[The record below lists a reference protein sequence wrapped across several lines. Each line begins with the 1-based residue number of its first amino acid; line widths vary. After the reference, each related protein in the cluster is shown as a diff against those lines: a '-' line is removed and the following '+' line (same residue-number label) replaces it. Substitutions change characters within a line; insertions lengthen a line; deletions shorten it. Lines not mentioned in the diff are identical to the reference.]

1 MPKISLVLVFA
12 LAACSMDAD
21 PGTRSGAG
29 APQQPG
35 AAGTASTPGALTGAC
50 AEANQT
56 RPCQCG
62 TMAGRQVCDGASW
75 KACECASGST
85 SGLNFEGNGRT
96 DIHFVWEKTATN
108 TELGGCLPGNYE
120 GTFGGIYWS
129 YIATLAPIEDLAVPI
144 ANIDIPGEPSGF
156 HFSVEPAQG
165 GETVLQIKGQM
176 QGTAD
181 LTFPFT
187 ASLEGQLDCK
197 TKTFQARMYG
207 GKYSVLIEGLVAQDF
222 VGLMTGQY
230 DARTHTFVNGIW
242 DVWETSGVPPG
253 RQAPALPRE
262 FTRDGFGGFGTWS
275 AALPTNLTDPQLG
288 KCPQDYSCDSGP
300 LGPNKYL
307 CSWLLGPPGCM
318 SDAEC
323 DSHFP
328 NEHVGCLQTSAFST
342 CLKECKP

>member
-1 MPKISLVLVFA
+1 MSKLTFVLTFA
-12 LAACSMDAD
+12 LAACSMDAE
-21 PGTRSGAG
+21 PGATRGS
-29 APQQPG
+29 PQPG
-35 AAGTASTPGALTGAC
+35 AAGSASDPAALAASC
-50 AEANQT
+50 AQANLTQ
-56 RPCQCG
+56 PCRCG
-62 TMAGRQVCDGASW
+62 TLSGRQVCDGRAW
-75 KACECASGST
+75 KACECTATTGAPGVS
-85 SGLNFEGNGRT
+85 FEGNNRT

-156 HFSVEPAQG
+156 RFSVEPAQG

-176 QGTAD
+176 VGTAD
-181 LTFPFT
+181 LTFPFS
-187 ASLEGQLDCK
+187 ANLEGELDCK

-207 GKYSVLIEGLVAQDF
+207 GKYSVLVEGLVAQDF
-222 VGLMTGQY
+222 LGIMNGQY
-230 DARTHTFVNGIW
+230 DVRTHTFVNGAW

-262 FTRDGFGGFGTWS
+262 FDRDGFGGFGTWS
-275 AALPTNLTDPQLG
+275 AALPTNLTDPQLAA
-288 KCPQDYSCDSGP
+288 CPPDYTCDSGP

-307 CSWLLGPPGCM
+307 CSWLLGPPGCT

-328 NEHVGCLQTSAFST
+328 IEHVGCLQTTAFST